1 MDSKRSTERPTWCS
15 SWWGGETLAAR
26 LSRGA
31 LAPREALALCVQI
44 AAAIEA
50 AHERGVVHRDLK
62 PGNVMITAAE
72 VAKVLDS
79 GLAKND
85 PALVSGGGSSESPTV
100 TANAGATMAGTLV
113 GTVAYMSPE

>member
-1 MDSKRSTERPTWCS
+1 
-15 SWWGGETLAAR
+15 
-26 LSRGA
+26 
-31 LAPREALALCVQI
+31 
-44 AAAIEA
+44 
-50 AHERGVVHRDLK
+50 
-62 PGNVMITAAE
+62 MITAAE